1 MFVSFFPKPK
11 LFFLS
16 ALGWSVFLVLLWFAA
31 GERLGDVLGIAQPAP
46 DAAPIISPARFLQ
59 AHFLWF
65 YGYFALGI
73 LAFYAFWRAVAPHPW
88 ENWSIL
94 GSGLI
99 VIVTHFNVQISVAL
113 NDWNGVFYDMVQ
125 RALGTAGSVSATDLY
140 LGVVQFLT
148 LALVGITVAVLN
160 VFFIRHYIF
169 RWRTAMNDYFVAHW
183 GRLRTIEGAS
193 QRVQEDTMRFS
204 STVQGLGERFID
216 AVMTLIAFL
225 PILYAL
231 SASVTHL
238 PFVGQVPAPLMVS
251 AIVWSLFG
259 TVLLAVVGIKL
270 PGLEFRNQ
278 RVEAAFRKE
287 LVYGED
293 DPGRAQPITL
303 SELFANVRKNYFTLY
318 AHYVYFDVARYL
330 YLQSDAVF
338 ATFIMVPTVA
348 AGTITLGVFQQTVSA
363 FTQVTSS
370 FQYLVSS
377 WPTIVELLSVYKRLR
392 AFEAVLDGDDLPDV
406 DRRYLEREQAGVAP
420 QDQPAA

>member
-1 MFVSFFPKPK
+1 MFVSFFPRPK

-16 ALGWSVFLVLLWFAA
+16 VVGWSVALVLLWFLA
-31 GERLGDVLGIAQPAP
+31 GERLGGLLGVVQPAP
-46 DAAPIISPARFLQ
+46 DAPPVISPLRFLQ
-59 AHFLWF
+59 PHFLWF

-73 LAFYAFWRAVAPHPW
+73 LAFYAFWHTVAPHPW
-88 ENWSIL
+88 ERWSIL

-99 VIVTHFNVQISVAL
+99 VIVIHFNVQVSVAL
-113 NDWNGVFYDMVQ
+113 NEWRGVFYDMVQ
-125 RALGTAGSVSATDLY
+125 RALGSAGAVSQTQLFGGISD
-140 LGVVQFLT
+140 FLA
-148 LALVGITVAVLN
+148 LALVGITVSVLN
-160 VFFIRHYIF
+160 LFFVRHYIF
-169 RWRTAMNDYFVAHW
+169 RWRTAMNDYFVSHW
-183 GRLRTIEGAS
+183 QRLRMIEGAS

-204 STVQGLGERFID
+204 STMQGLGVSLID
-216 AVMTLIAFL
+216 AIMTLIAFL

-231 SASVTHL
+231 SVNVREL
-238 PFVGQVPAPLMVS
+238 PFVGEIPAPLMTA
-251 AIVWSLFG
+251 AIVWSLSG
-259 TVLLAVVGIKL
+259 TLLLAIVGIKL

-287 LVYGED
+287 LVFGED
-293 DPGRAQPITL
+293 HEHRAQPITL

-348 AGTITLGVFQQTVSA
+348 AGTITLGVFQQTISA
-363 FTQVTSS
+363 FTQVTNS
-370 FQYLVSS
+370 FQYLVNS

-392 AFEAVLDGDDLPDV
+392 AFEAVLGGEELPDI
-406 DRRYLEREQAGVAP
+406 DRRYLEREEAGVPP

>member
-16 ALGWSVFLVLLWFAA
+16 ALGWSVVLVLLWFFA
-31 GERLGDVLGIAQPAP
+31 GERFGEFLGIAQPAP
-46 DAAPIISPARFLQ
+46 DAPPVISPARFLQ
-59 AHFLWF
+59 PHFLWF

-73 LAFYAFWRAVAPHPW
+73 LAFYAFWRTVAPHPW
-88 ENWSIL
+88 ERWSIL

-99 VIVTHFNVQISVAL
+99 VMVTHFNVQVSVAL
-113 NDWNGVFYDMVQ
+113 NEWRGVFYDMVQ
-125 RALGTAGSVSATDLY
+125 RALGSAGAVTQMQLFGGISE
-140 LGVVQFLT
+140 FLA
-148 LALVGITVAVLN
+148 LALVGITVSVLN
-160 VFFIRHYIF
+160 LFFVRHYIF
-169 RWRTAMNDYFVAHW
+169 RWRTAMNDYFVSHW
-183 GRLRTIEGAS
+183 QRLRMIEGAS

-204 STVQGLGERFID
+204 STMQGLGVSLID
-216 AVMTLIAFL
+216 AIMTLIAFL

-231 SASVTHL
+231 SVNVTEL
-238 PFVGQVPAPLMVS
+238 PVVGEIPAPLMTA

-259 TVLLAVVGIKL
+259 TLLLAVVGIKL

-287 LVYGED
+287 LVFGED
-293 DPGRAQPITL
+293 HEHRAKPITL
-303 SELFANVRKNYFTLY
+303 SELFANVRRNYFTLY

-363 FTQVTSS
+363 FTQVTNS
-370 FQYLVSS
+370 FQYLVTS

-392 AFEAVLDGDDLPDV
+392 AFEAVLDGDDLPDI
-406 DRRYLEREQAGVAP
+406 DRRYMEREQAGVSP

>member
-1 MFVSFFPKPK
+1 VFVSFFPKPK

-16 ALGWSVFLVLLWFAA
+16 ALGWSVLLVLLWFAV
-31 GERLGDVLGIAQPAP
+31 GERLGEMLGVAQPAP
-46 DAAPIISPARFLQ
+46 DAPPIISPMRFLQ
-59 AHFLWF
+59 PSFLWF
-65 YGYFALGI
+65 YGYFAAGI
-73 LAFYAFWRAVAPHPW
+73 LAFYAFWRSVAPHPW
-88 ENWSIL
+88 QNWSIL
-94 GSGLI
+94 GTGLV

-113 NDWNGVFYDMVQ
+113 NEWRGVFYDMVQ
-125 RALGTAGSVSATDLY
+125 RALGQPGSVEAAGLY
-140 LGVVQFLT
+140 LGVVQFLV
-148 LALVGITVAVLN
+148 LALVGITVSVLN

-183 GRLRTIEGAS
+183 QRLRTIEGAS

-204 STVQGLGERFID
+204 STVQGLGVSLID
-216 AVMTLIAFL
+216 SIMTLIAFL
-225 PILYAL
+225 PILYGL
-231 SASVTHL
+231 SANVTHL
-238 PFVGQVPAPLMVS
+238 PFVGEVPAPLMLA
-251 AIVWSLFG
+251 AIFWALFG
-259 TVLLAVVGIKL
+259 TALLAVVGIKL

-293 DPGRAQPITL
+293 DPERARPITL

-338 ATFIMVPTVA
+338 ATFIMVPTIA

-363 FTQVTSS
+363 FTQVTNS
-370 FQYLVSS
+370 FQYLVNS

-392 AFEAVLDGDDLPDV
+392 AFEAVLDGEELPEI
-406 DRRYLEREQAGVAP
+406 DRRYREREEAGLPP
-420 QDQPAA
+420 QDQPAT

>member
-16 ALGWSVFLVLLWFAA
+16 ALGWSVFLVLLWFAG
-31 GERLGDVLGIAQPAP
+31 GERLGELLGVAQPAP
-46 DAAPIISPARFLQ
+46 DAPPIISPARFLQ
-59 AHFLWF
+59 PHFLWF

-73 LAFYAFWRAVAPHPW
+73 LAFYAVWRTVAPHPW
-88 ENWSIL
+88 ERWSIL

-99 VIVTHFNVQISVAL
+99 VMVTHFNVQVSVAL
-113 NDWNGVFYDMVQ
+113 NEWRGVFYDMVQ
-125 RALGTAGSVSATDLY
+125 RALGSAGAVTQMQLFGGISE
-140 LGVVQFLT
+140 FLA
-148 LALVGITVAVLN
+148 LALVGITVSVLN
-160 VFFIRHYIF
+160 LFFVRHYIF
-169 RWRTAMNDYFVAHW
+169 RWRTAMNEYFVSHW
-183 GRLRTIEGAS
+183 QRLRMIEGAS

-204 STVQGLGERFID
+204 STMQGLGVSLID
-216 AVMTLIAFL
+216 AIMTLIAFL

-231 SASVTHL
+231 SVNVTEL
-238 PFVGQVPAPLMVS
+238 PVVGEIPAPLMTA

-259 TVLLAVVGIKL
+259 TLLLAVVGIKL

-287 LVYGED
+287 LVFGED
-293 DPGRAQPITL
+293 HEHRAKPITL
-303 SELFANVRKNYFTLY
+303 SELFANVRRNYFTLY

-363 FTQVTSS
+363 FTQVTNS
-370 FQYLVSS
+370 FQYLVTS

-392 AFEAVLDGDDLPDV
+392 AFEAVLDGDDLPDI
-406 DRRYLEREQAGVAP
+406 DRRYMEREQAGVSP